1 MTLLISFTPSSEL
14 LASVF
19 PIALLRMDN
28 GNNSSTIM
36 KRDGESG
43 SPWRTPRLR
52 LKKGEEKPLLITQ
65 LNTFL

>member
-1 MTLLISFTPSSEL
+1 
-14 LASVF
+14 
-19 PIALLRMDN
+19 MDN
-28 GNNSSTIM
+28 AINSSAIM